1 MTRTLCLG
9 LLVLSIATG
18 AGAGQQKDLA
28 RERVQLLFK
37 EVPVTQVLPALAKSL
52 GYELQLDPSL
62 RALVTIEVENVTA
75 ETALNAI
82 CESIGCRWRREGTRL
97 IVEARTDV
105 LTTFRERPKGEA
117 YRRAGGNLF
126 NYGVS
131 GLDDELPFDI
141 TWSPVD
147 LHTAFYMLSRMTN
160 AEVDLAPTLQ
170 NRKLAVSFKGESLRK
185 AFDAV
190 CAVAGC
196 RWQLIE
202 QPKRVVRVTEA
213 GNEPTGSAAA
223 AVPRIYEIHDP
234 GVKAPVAITTRKPAY
249 TPEAMQARIEGQVTL
264 SCVVQP
270 DGTVGDVEVVKS
282 LDRVHGLDDEAVKAA
297 RAWRFIPGTNNGRAV
312 PVLVTIELA
321 FTLRKDPN

>member
-1 MTRTLCLG
+1 MTRTYILG
-9 LLVLSIATG
+9 LLVLSIAAG
-18 AGAGQQKDLA
+18 AGADQQKDLA

-37 EVPVTQVLPALAKSL
+37 EVPIAEVLPALAKSL

-62 RALVTIEVENVTA
+62 RAPVTIEVENVTA

-82 CESIGCRWRREGTRL
+82 CESIGCRWRREGNRL
-97 IVEARTDV
+97 VVEARTDI
-105 LTTFRERPKGEA
+105 LTRFRERPKGEA
-117 YRRAGGNLF
+117 YRRAGGNLM
-126 NYGVS
+126 NYGVN

-147 LHTAFYMLSRMTN
+147 LSVAVYMLARMTN
-160 AEVDLAPTLQ
+160 AEVDLAPALK

-213 GNEPTGSAAA
+213 GDEHAGPSASSPERIFKTGEA
-223 AVPRIYEIHDP
+223 

-249 TPEAMQARIEGQVTL
+249 TPEAMRARIEGQVRL
-264 SCVVQP
+264 ACVVEA
-270 DGTVGDVEVVKS
+270 DGTVSDVDILES
-282 LDRVHGLDDEAVKAA
+282 LDHVHGLDDEAVKAA
-297 RAWRFIPGTNNGRAV
+297 RAWRFVPGTKDGRAV
-312 PVLVTIELA
+312 PVRTEITMT
-321 FTLRKDPN
+321 FSLR